1 MGALRSLGLGLLA
14 VLALLG
20 RAEAAAVEPRSL
32 LGPVLRAGLGALY
45 ERHVEP
51 VDLAALT
58 LAGLRGL
65 SLADRR
71 IVPAFAGGMVELRAD
86 GRTLDRI
93 PAPPRDAPASWAE
106 AAARLIAAGT
116 AASPALARKS
126 QEAMLRAFFDE
137 AVATLDPYT
146 RYVPAEEARL
156 GRTRRLGEAGLGLVL
171 EPDPGGAVIARVIDD
186 APAWA
191 AGLMEG
197 ERVLAIDGRP
207 TARLSAEQL
216 ARMLEGEE
224 SAPVSLTIRRD
235 GGRTETI
242 VLARAMVAPET
253 VTLSWQAGVPI
264 LRVSAFN
271 RLTDRRLARAVIAVA
286 HRDPAPPGLVLDLR
300 GNRGG
305 LLRQA
310 ITTAD
315 LFLTGGVIAVA
326 EGRHPDASRTHR
338 ADGADIAGGLRL
350 AVLVDG
356 GSASSA
362 EVLAAALQ
370 DNGRAVVIG
379 SVTTGKGLI
388 QTVVPLPDES
398 ELHVTWSNLIAP
410 GGYALQGLGVLP
422 AVCTSLGAGPA
433 RAALA
438 RIAAGQVSEAASL
451 WRATGGRVLPA
462 AEAARLRE
470 ACPAAEGGA
479 LDITAALWLLRGPDE
494 SARRPAPA
502 EVVR

>member
-1 MGALRSLGLGLLA
+1 MGGLRSLGLGLLA

-20 RAEAAAVEPRSL
+20 RAEAAAVEPRAPLAS
-32 LGPVLRAGLGALY
+32 VLRAGLGALS

-65 SLADRR
+65 SLTDRR
-71 IVPAFAGGMVELRAD
+71 IVPALQAGMVELRAD
-86 GRTLDRI
+86 GRTLDRV
-93 PAPPRDAPASWAE
+93 PAPPRDAPSSWAE
-106 AAARLIAAGT
+106 AAARLIAAGR
-116 AASPALARKS
+116 AASPALARKP
-126 QEAMLRAFFDE
+126 QEAVLRAFFDE
-137 AVATLDPYT
+137 AVATLDPYS

-171 EPDPGGAVIARVIDD
+171 EPDPAGAMIARVIDD

-191 AGLMEG
+191 AGLLEG

-216 ARMLEGEE
+216 ARLLEGDEN
-224 SAPVSLTIRRD
+224 APVSLTVRRES
-235 GGRTETI
+235 GRAETI

-253 VTLSWQAGVPI
+253 VTLSWQNAVPI

-326 EGRHPDASRTHR
+326 QGRHPDASRTHR
-338 ADGADIAGGLRL
+338 ADGADIAGGLPL

-356 GSASSA
+356 ASASSA

-398 ELHVTWSNLIAP
+398 ELHVTWSSLVAP

-422 AVCTSLGAGPA
+422 AVCTSLGVEPA

-438 RIAAGQVSEAASL
+438 RLAAGRSSEAEAA
-451 WRATGGRVLPA
+451 WRATGGRVLPP
-462 AEAARLRE
+462 AEAARLRD

-479 LDITAALWLLRGPDE
+479 LDISAALWLFRGPDE
-494 SARRPAPA
+494 SARRPARA
-502 EVVR
+502 QAVR

>member
-1 MGALRSLGLGLLA
+1 MGGLRSLGLGLLA

-20 RAEAAAVEPRSL
+20 RAEAAPVDSRATVGS
-32 LGPVLRAGLGALY
+32 VLRAGLTALA
-45 ERHVEP
+45 ERHVDTL
-51 VDLAALT
+51 DLADLT

-65 SLADRR
+65 SLTDRR
-71 IVPAFAGGMVELRAD
+71 IVPTIAGGVIELRAD
-86 GRTLDRI
+86 GRMLDRI
-93 PAPPRDAPASWAE
+93 PAPPRDAPSSWAE

-116 AASPALARKS
+116 AASPALARKP
-126 QEAMLRAFFDE
+126 QEALLRAFFDE

-146 RYVPAEEARL
+146 RYVPAEEAQL
-156 GRTRRLGEAGLGLVL
+156 GRSRRLGEAGLGLVL
-171 EPDPGGAVIARVIDD
+171 EPDPAGAVIARVIDD

-191 AGLMEG
+191 AGLLEG
-197 ERVLAIDGRP
+197 DRVVAIDGRP

-216 ARMLEGEE
+216 ARLLEGEE
-224 SAPVSLTIRRD
+224 SAPVSLTVRRD
-235 GGRTETI
+235 GGRAETI

-253 VTLSWQAGVPI
+253 VTLSWQDGVPI

-271 RLTDRRLARAVIAVA
+271 RLTDRRLARTVIAVA

-356 GSASSA
+356 ASASSA
-362 EVLAAALQ
+362 EILAAALQ

-388 QTVVPLPDES
+388 QTVVPLPDGS
-398 ELHVTWSNLIAP
+398 ELHVTWSSLIAP

-422 AVCTSLGAGPA
+422 AVCTSRGVEVV
-433 RAALA
+433 RAALT
-438 RIAAGQVSEAASL
+438 RIAEGRSSEASTA
-451 WRATGGRVLPA
+451 WRATGGRPVPA
-462 AEAARLRE
+462 SEAARLRD
-470 ACPAAEGGA
+470 ACPPAEGGV
-479 LDITAALWLLRGPDE
+479 LDITAALWLFRGPDE
-494 SARRPAPA
+494 RARRPAPTQA
-502 EVVR
+502 VR

>member
-1 MGALRSLGLGLLA
+1 MSGLRSLSLWLLT
-14 VLALLG
+14 VLALVG
-20 RAEAAAVEPRSL
+20 RAEGAAEPRPELRS
-32 LGPVLRAGLGALY
+32 VLRVGLGALY

-71 IVPAFAGGMVELRAD
+71 IVPVIAGGMVELSAD
-86 GRTLDRI
+86 GRPLDRV
-93 PAPPRDAPASWAE
+93 PLPPPDAPASWAE
-106 AAARLIAAGT
+106 AAARLIAAGR
-116 AASPALARKS
+116 AASPALARKP
-126 QEAMLRAFFDE
+126 QQAVLRAFFDE

-171 EPDPGGAVIARVIDD
+171 EADPAGAVIARVIED

-191 AGLMEG
+191 AGLVEG
-197 ERVLAIDGRP
+197 ERVLTIDGRP
-207 TARLSAEQL
+207 TARLSTEQL
-216 ARMLEGEE
+216 ARLLEGDED
-224 SAPVSLTIRRD
+224 APVSLTVRRT

-242 VLARAMVAPET
+242 VLARAMVVPET
-253 VTLSWQAGVPI
+253 VTLSWQNGVPV

-271 RLTDRRLARAVIAVA
+271 RLTDRRLARMVIAVA

-315 LFLTGGVIAVA
+315 LFLTGGVIAIA
-326 EGRHPDASRTHR
+326 RGRHPDASRIHR
-338 ADGADIAGGLRL
+338 ADGADITGGLPL

-356 GSASSA
+356 ASASSA

-379 SVTTGKGLI
+379 SATTGKGLI

-398 ELHVTWSNLIAP
+398 ELHVTWSSLIAP

-422 AVCTSLGAGPA
+422 AVCTSLGVETA

-438 RIAAGQVSEAASL
+438 RLAARQPSDVAAA
-451 WRATGGRVLPA
+451 WRATGGRELPP
-462 AEAARLRE
+462 AEAARLRD
-470 ACPAAEGGA
+470 ACPPAEGGA
-479 LDITAALWLLRGPDE
+479 LDITAALWLLRGLDD
-494 SARRPAPA
+494 SARQPAAANPI
-502 EVVR
+502 R

>member
-1 MGALRSLGLGLLA
+1 MGELRSLGLGLLA
-14 VLALLG
+14 VLVLLG
-20 RAEAAAVEPRSL
+20 RAEATTADPRATVGS
-32 LGPVLRAGLGALY
+32 VLRVGLAALA
-45 ERHVEP
+45 ERHVET
-51 VDLAALT
+51 VDLADLT

-65 SLADRR
+65 SLTDRR
-71 IVPAFAGGMVELRAD
+71 IVPALADGMIELRAD
-86 GRTLDRI
+86 GRTLDRL

-106 AAARLIAAGT
+106 AAARLIAAGA
-116 AASPALARKS
+116 AASPALARKPR
-126 QEAMLRAFFDE
+126 EALLRAFFDE

-156 GRTRRLGEAGLGLVL
+156 GRSRRLGEAGLGLVL
-171 EPDPGGAVIARVIDD
+171 EPDPAGAVITRVIDD

-191 AGLMEG
+191 AGLVEG
-197 ERVLAIDGRP
+197 ERVVAIDGRP
-207 TARLSAEQL
+207 TGRLSAEEL
-216 ARMLEGEE
+216 ERLLEGEE
-224 SAPVSLTIRRD
+224 NAPVSLTVRRD
-235 GGRTETI
+235 GGRAETI
-242 VLARAMVAPET
+242 MLARAMVAPET
-253 VTLSWQAGVPI
+253 VTLTWQEGVPI

-326 EGRHPDASRTHR
+326 VGRHPDASRTHR
-338 ADGADIAGGLRL
+338 ADGADITGGLRL

-356 GSASSA
+356 ASASSA

-388 QTVVPLPDES
+388 QTVVPLPNEG
-398 ELHVTWSNLIAP
+398 ELHVTWSSLIAP

-422 AVCTSLGAGPA
+422 AVCTSLGIEAA

-438 RIAAGQVSEAASL
+438 GLAERRGSDAASA
-451 WRATGGRVLPA
+451 WRATGGRAVPA
-462 AEAARLRE
+462 GEAARLRD
-470 ACPAAEGGA
+470 ACPAAEGGV
-479 LDITAALWLLRGPDE
+479 LDITAALWLFRGPDE
-494 SARRPAPA
+494 SARRTAPA
-502 EVVR
+502 QAVR